1 MWGMKKRMTVSLFL
15 VLAFAASAETVCHCG
30 VVPEREND
38 FFWENDKFGMRAY
51 GPGNYHVWSGLDLFN
66 KMPDAAFTCGDLLRN
81 SSKCGDWHVTPYKGV
96 LDNYTMCASRGLG
109 GVALFA
115 DGEWKTYP
123 TWEKSEIVTNTSDVC
138 EFRLVYPA
146 FSSLGRMTYHITLRR
161 GERFFRNHVS
171 FDSPSLPDE
180 FRPGPGLDVDPKR
193 GHGGDLREDA
203 SLGVIS
209 LFEDAKGEADGSTM
223 TAVFIDPNEKHEIE
237 LMTDHLNC
245 RVLAVRKP
253 SFTYWAGAAWSKA
266 GEIVTAEQWHKE
278 VLAFRNSMVTNKE
291 RK

>member
-1 MWGMKKRMTVSLFL
+1 
-15 VLAFAASAETVCHCG
+15 
-30 VVPEREND
+30 
-38 FFWENDKFGMRAY
+38 
-51 GPGNYHVWSGLDLFN
+51 
-66 KMPDAAFTCGDLLRN
+66 
-81 SSKCGDWHVTPYKGV
+81 
-96 LDNYTMCASRGLG
+96 MCASRGLG

-115 DGEWKTYP
+115 DGEWKTYS

-138 EFRLVYPA
+138 EFKLVYPS

-171 FDSPSLPDE
+171 FESPSLPVE

-209 LFEDAKGEADGSTM
+209 LFEDVKGETDGSTM
-223 TAVFIDPNEKHEIE
+223 TAVFIDQNEKHEIE

-278 VLAFRNSMVTNKE
+278 VLDFRNFEATRKTMTLLRTVTDP
-291 RK
+291 

>member
-1 MWGMKKRMTVSLFL
+1 MTVSFL
-15 VLAFAASAETVCHCG
+15 LALAFSACAESSCHCG

-38 FFWENDKFGMRAY
+38 FFWENDKLGMRAY

-66 KMPDAAFTCGDLLRN
+66 KMPGAAFTCGDLLRN
-81 SSKCGDWHVTPYKGV
+81 SSKCGNWHVTPYKGV

-109 GVALFA
+109 GVALFG
-115 DGEWKTYP
+115 DGEWKTYQ
-123 TWEKSEIVTNTSDVC
+123 TWETCEIVSNSGELC

-146 FSSLGRMTYHITLRR
+146 FSALGRMTYHITLRK

-171 FDSPSLPDE
+171 FESSSMPPE
-180 FRPGPGLDVDPKR
+180 FRTGPGLDVDSKR
-193 GHGGDLREDA
+193 GHGGTLREDA

-209 LFEDAKGEADGSTM
+209 LFEDARNEQEGSTM
-223 TAVFIDPNEKHEIE
+223 TAIFIEPGESLEVE
-237 LMTDHLNC
+237 FMTDHLDC

-278 VLAFRNSMVTNKE
+278 VLGFRAHVATGKNQN
-291 RK
+291 

>member
-1 MWGMKKRMTVSLFL
+1 MRVRHAVSLL
-15 VLAFAASAETVCHCG
+15 MALAFAASAEAVCHCG

-66 KMPDAAFTCGDLLRN
+66 KMPDAASTCGYVLRN
-81 SSKCGDWHVTPYKGV
+81 HSKCGNWHVTPYKGIF
-96 LDNYTMCASRGLG
+96 DNYTMCASRGLG

-123 TWEKSEIVTNTSDVC
+123 TWEKSEIVTNAGDVC
-138 EFRLVYPA
+138 EFKLVYPA

-161 GERFFRNHVS
+161 GERFFKNYVS
-171 FDSPSLPDE
+171 FESQSLPE
-180 FRPGPGLDVDPKR
+180 GFRHGPGLDVDPKR

-203 SLGVIS
+203 SLGIIS
-209 LFEDAKGEADGSTM
+209 LFEDAKGESGGSTM
-223 TAVFIDPNEKHEIE
+223 TAVFIDPNEKHDVEI
-237 LMTDHLNC
+237 LTDHLNC

-253 SFTYWAGAAWSKA
+253 PFTYWAGTAWSKA

-278 VLAFRNSMVTNKE
+278 VLAFRNSMATNKE
-291 RK
+291 R